1 MGEAQAWAAS
11 KDHVWV
17 RGLAT
22 EKSVLITM
30 AQVTVQLTEL
40 SWLRPLL
47 IVPNSGQLAPPLTW
61 AAWKGW
67 PWRHGDERGLGPS
80 VSSVLSFY

>member
-22 EKSVLITM
+22 EKSVLIITM
-30 AQVTVQLTEL
+30 AQITVQLTEL

-47 IVPNSGQLAPPLTW
+47 IVPNS
-61 AAWKGW
+61 
-67 PWRHGDERGLGPS
+67 
-80 VSSVLSFY
+80 